1 MIQIKDLTVQ
11 YNGSQ
16 KALDGL
22 SLKVAP
28 GEFVLL
34 TGPSGCGKSTLARCL
49 NGLIPHASRATM
61 TGQVTVNGILTAER
75 TVAEMATHVGLV
87 FQNPSTQL
95 FGSTARE
102 EVAFGPRNLGLSPAE
117 VAERSSF
124 ALEATGIEHLRERAT
139 NNLSAG
145 EQQRVAIAAVL
156 AMRPKLLVL
165 DEPTSNLD
173 LKGTEA
179 VLETLDRLRQEHG
192 LTILIIEHRLRE
204 AGAFANRVVVM
215 SEGTVV
221 LDGPTET
228 VFAEKR
234 RLHQLGLRD
243 PEPTLQPAP
252 LVTCTPEAVVRQ
264 EGRNPL
270 VELKRVEAKYDSH
283 RVLQGIDLAVYPGE
297 FVALVGDNGAGKT
310 TVARLLAGLIKP
322 QRGSVI
328 WAERLRRLP
337 LGRRVGLLFQN
348 PLHQLFCDTVEEET
362 AFGPR
367 NFGMFPSDK
376 LETILSAAGLDGLA
390 ERNPYALSVGQQQ
403 RVALASVLALEP
415 QLLILDE
422 PTMGQDWGS
431 LSRVMDFLGR
441 LNGHGQAIML
451 ITHDHKLV
459 CRYAQRILMLR
470 DGKLANVRPNDG
482 ASNTINERKESISEV
497 LGA

>member
-1 MIQIKDLTVQ
+1 MIEIKDLFVQ
-11 YNGSQ
+11 YNGAQ

-22 SLKVAP
+22 SLKVEP

-49 NGLIPHASRATM
+49 NGLIPHASQATM
-61 TGQVTVNGILTAER
+61 TGQVTVDGALTTER

-87 FQNPSTQL
+87 FQNPATQL
-95 FGSTARE
+95 FGSTVTE
-102 EVAFGPRNLGLSPAE
+102 EVVFGPRNLGLSPEE

-124 ALEATGIEHLRERAT
+124 ALQATGIEHLTDRAT
-139 NNLSAG
+139 NSLSAG

-156 AMRPKLLVL
+156 AMRPKVLVL

-173 LKGTEA
+173 LKGTKA

-204 AGAFANRVVVM
+204 AGAFASRVVVM
-215 SEGTVV
+215 SEGAVL
-221 LDGPTET
+221 LDGPSEAI
-228 VFAEKR
+228 FAEKG
-234 RLHQLGLRD
+234 RLRQLGLRD
-243 PEPTLQPAP
+243 PRPAFETP
-252 LVTCTPEAVVRQ
+252 HLVTPPHEATILRT
-264 EGRNPL
+264 EEEPL
-270 VELKRVEAKYDSH
+270 VELEGVEARYDSQ

-310 TVARLLAGLIKP
+310 TMAKLLAGLNKP

-328 WAERLRRLP
+328 WAEKLRRLP

-348 PLHQLFCDTVEEET
+348 PLSQLFCDTVEEET
-362 AFGPR
+362 TFGPR
-367 NFGMFPSDK
+367 NFGMLPSDK
-376 LETILSAAGLDGLA
+376 LQTILNVTGLAGLA

-431 LSRVMDFLGR
+431 LSRVMDFLSR
-441 LNGHGQAIML
+441 LNGHGQAILL

-470 DGKLANVRPNDG
+470 EGKLSHVRPNDG
-482 ASNTINERKESISEV
+482 ASSTANERKEMLSEV